1 MSSESLTHMVF
12 FITAL
17 IIATSVSAVL
27 YTTAYKVSLGIEEQ
41 GDSFKK
47 LLGTEFEIIND
58 PTNIP
63 YNSAEGYYEF
73 YIKNTG
79 SEEIVIDPSLATV
92 LIDGTIVSFTSSDY
106 SLKSAEVGILYV
118 YAYPLSSGDHKLV
131 VILDN
136 GISRSFEFQI

>member
-17 IIATSVSAVL
+17 IIATSVSAIL

-41 GDSFKK
+41 GNSFKK
-47 LLGTEFEIIND
+47 LLGTDFDIIND

-63 YNSAEGYYEF
+63 YDSVNGYYEF

-79 SEEIVIDPSLATV
+79 NEEIVIDPSLTTV
-92 LIDGTIVSFTSSDY
+92 LIDGTIVNFTSSDY

-118 YAYPLSSGDHKLV
+118 YAYPLAPGDHKLV

-136 GISRSFEFQI
+136 GVSRTFEFQT